1 MYRLPQRPE
10 RPYIPESLHLLA
22 VTICVDRLVLWFI
35 PWMEVPPEAVAAAL
49 VALGL
54 LSLACALRK
63 HVLPAALATCAALAL
78 ISSSAQVARVM
89 DEKALVEGN
98 AASHFIFEIA
108 SDASKGTY
116 GYRCRAHALLD
127 GQRAA
132 DVWLSCPQELHRG
145 ERISCIGRTK
155 ELSDDSYGRS
165 SFGQGVAATVNVVRI
180 TDREEPQGAMSLIS
194 GVRRQVLASFL
205 EDSGAERAITI
216 GSVCGY
222 ATPLQ
227 ERGIDEAF
235 AACGVSH
242 LVAVSGGHLAVIASG
257 LAVVLGVTRMKPRSR
272 ILLAGVLTW
281 LFVLF
286 CGMPVS
292 AVRSWLMSMVAT
304 GAQLSGRRSH
314 ALSSVCCVAAL
325 MAWADPAVTCDVG
338 YLLSV
343 YAVAGLCIF
352 SPYVGYALEVLLPH
366 LPWIHA
372 VPPKAMRWLLHE
384 ERELEALLAATLSAQ
399 LVTSA
404 LVLEVFGTFS
414 FVAPLANMLLTLP
427 FSVLICAGMLAAIA
441 LPLAPVRICA
451 LSVADAAGRIVL
463 ALVYGLCRLP
473 YASLKLPKASAAGE
487 VLSLALLA
495 LWVALWPHLDRKMV
509 RGSALAAAGA
519 LCCLLFS
526 WRFLAPARMVVLDVG
541 QGDAILIQE
550 GGSCVLVDCGKEG
563 TLVAPLLRE
572 HVLHIDAVVL
582 THLHDDH
589 VGGLADLEGIASVG
603 RVLVA
608 EGVKGHMPDSLA
620 KTVKELTGSDA
631 REISEGTT
639 MQAGGFS
646 FRVVWPKAEVS
657 GEENGDSV
665 EMVLSYAKDGRAMRA
680 LLTGDGEQDELRHIV
695 DEVGKIDVLKVGH
708 HGSEVSIDAE
718 EAQKLSPELSIAS
731 AGEGNEYGHPRQE
744 CIDTLTAAGSQFLCT
759 KDVGSVTVEPGRGGC
774 AVYTERAFS
783 HNS

>member
-63 HVLPAALATCAALAL
+63 HVLPAALAACAALAL

-98 AASHFIFEIA
+98 AASHFTFEIA

-132 DVWLSCPQELHRG
+132 DVWLSCPQELYRG

-257 LAVVLGVTRMKPRSR
+257 LAVVLGATRMKPRSR

-372 VPPKAMRWLLHE
+372 VPPKAMRWLLRE

-414 FVAPLANMLLTLP
+414 FVAPLANILLTLP

-495 LWVALWPHLDRKMV
+495 LWVLLWPHLDRKMV

-589 VGGLADLEGIASVG
+589 VGGLSDLEGIASVG

-631 REISEGTT
+631 QEISEGTT

-665 EMVLSYAKDGRAMRA
+665 EMVLSYAKDGRAMRV

-708 HGSEVSIDAE
+708 HGSEVSIDAG